1 MLRPRRGPLAVA
13 TAFALLLTGVLA
25 VLGRESLAARC
36 LSLVVASSEDKST
49 LLGQIASDYQRT
61 QPSVDRH
68 CVDIR
73 VVRVASGQAE
83 QALARGWNVS
93 TDGLARARI
102 FQSFCVRPTTSL
114 RRCIDS
120 FAARIC
126 ATSPA
131 SMTA

>member
-1 MLRPRRGPLAVA
+1 MGLLRPRRGPLAVA

-93 TDGLARARI
+93 TDGPRPDVWTPAALTWTLLLSRDLANRG
-102 FQSFCVRPTTSL
+102 
-114 RRCIDS
+114 
-120 FAARIC
+120 
-126 ATSPA
+126 
-131 SMTA
+131 